1 MEVEVTPKN
10 FGRIAAQTAKQAMMQ
25 RIRQVEKE
33 MIYEEFKDRAGE
45 IVSGTVRRFDR
56 SDVIL
61 DLGKFEAIMPQR
73 ERVVVEDYNVGDRLR
88 AYVVAVENGIR
99 GPEIIVSR
107 SHPNFV
113 RRLFELEVSEIND
126 GTVEIRGIAR
136 EAGYRTKI
144 AVTSANE
151 KVDPVGACV
160 GMRGS
165 RVKNIVRE
173 LNNEKVDI
181 IRWSSDPKEFVL
193 EALKPAKV
201 KNLVF
206 DTEKKSVQI
215 SVDEDQ
221 LSLAIGK
228 KGQNARLTSRLTGW
242 EINIDKDT
250 SATTRGRTEGR
261 AGRADALPSAL
272 PITRRAGVD
281 SGEIWLHQPGRIARR
296 RRRRIWS
303 TSWAWTKRRRR
314 KFTRPSIRRQRHSN
328 EWLRLTSSSH
338 EHEFSDNLNANQ
350 NDNARPQRANRDR
363 AQSRPRPPLPPSR
376 SPRRSAKRPRPPK
389 PKPAAKPARATPTA
403 PHPKAAAMQPP
414 RRSAAETASR
424 RRSRADGNRFADRR
438 EEAAPKRDRRRRDD
452 EAPIL
457 PPISRIRATPERA
470 RRRAGRTAS
479 APPKPSRSA
488 PVPNRGRC
496 ADGSRGRAKRK
507 PSAENHSHQ
516 AADHRQGSGDA
527 ARAED
532 LPAHQGADGD

>member
-1 MEVEVTPKN
+1 MNAEFIAMLDYLERERGIKREVLIEAVSNALLSASKKSVGASRDLHIDIDPKSGEIRALANLIVTEKVTNPQDEISLEKARRIKPDAQVGEAIEVEVTPKN

-45 IVSGTVRRFDR
+45 IVSGTVRRFER

-61 DLGKFEAIMPQR
+61 DLGKFEAVMPQR

-88 AYVVAVENGIR
+88 AYVVAVENGSR

-113 RRLFELEVSEIND
+113 RRLFELEVSEIAD

-144 AVTSANE
+144 AVFSENA

-206 DTEKKSVQI
+206 DVEKKTATI

-242 EINIDKDT
+242 EINIEKEAP
-250 SATTRGRTEGR
+250 STTVVEQKVAQAAESF
-261 AGRADALPSAL
+261 AGSL
-272 PITRRAGVD
+272 PISEEQAMTLVKMGFTNLEGLRDAELSDLVDILGVD
-281 SGEIWLHQPGRIARR
+281 EEKAREIYEAVH
-296 RRRRIWS
+296 
-303 TSWAWTKRRRR
+303 
-314 KFTRPSIRRQRHSN
+314 
-328 EWLRLTSSSH
+328 
-338 EHEFSDNLNANQ
+338 
-350 NDNARPQRANRDR
+350 RDE
-363 AQSRPRPPLPPSR
+363 PV
-376 SPRRSAKRPRPPK
+376 SP
-389 PKPAAKPARATPTA
+389 
-403 PHPKAAAMQPP
+403 
-414 RRSAAETASR
+414 
-424 RRSRADGNRFADRR
+424 
-438 EEAAPKRDRRRRDD
+438 
-452 EAPIL
+452 
-457 PPISRIRATPERA
+457 
-470 RRRAGRTAS
+470 
-479 APPKPSRSA
+479 
-488 PVPNRGRC
+488 
-496 ADGSRGRAKRK
+496 
-507 PSAENHSHQ
+507 
-516 AADHRQGSGDA
+516 
-527 ARAED
+527 
-532 LPAHQGADGD
+532 

>member
-1 MEVEVTPKN
+1 MLFMNAEFIAMLDYLERERGIKREILLEAVSNALLSASKKSVSASRDLRIDINPKTGEIRALAKLLVVEDVTNPADEISLSKARKINPGAAVGGEVEVEVTPKN

-88 AYVVAVENGIR
+88 AYVVAVDNGLR

-113 RRLFELEVSEIND
+113 RRLFELEVSEIAD

-144 AVTSANE
+144 AVWSA
-151 KVDPVGACV
+151 
-160 GMRGS
+160 
-165 RVKNIVRE
+165 
-173 LNNEKVDI
+173 
-181 IRWSSDPKEFVL
+181 DPKEYVL

-206 DTEKKSVQI
+206 DTEKKSAQI

-250 SATTRGRTEGR
+250 SATTAVEQKVAQAAQTLSG
-261 AGRADALPSAL
+261 AL
-272 PITRRAGVD
+272 PITQEQALTLVKSGFTNLEGLRDADVQDFVD
-281 SGEIWLHQPGRIARR
+281 ILTVDETKAREIH
-296 RRRRIWS
+296 
-303 TSWAWTKRRRR
+303 
-314 KFTRPSIRRQRHSN
+314 
-328 EWLRLTSSSH
+328 
-338 EHEFSDNLNANQ
+338 
-350 NDNARPQRANRDR
+350 
-363 AQSRPRPPLPPSR
+363 
-376 SPRRSAKRPRPPK
+376 
-389 PKPAAKPARATPTA
+389 AAIP
-403 PHPKAAAMQPP
+403 
-414 RRSAAETASR
+414 
-424 RRSRADGNRFADRR
+424 
-438 EEAAPKRDRRRRDD
+438 
-452 EAPIL
+452 
-457 PPISRIRATPERA
+457 
-470 RRRAGRTAS
+470 
-479 APPKPSRSA
+479 
-488 PVPNRGRC
+488 
-496 ADGSRGRAKRK
+496 
-507 PSAENHSHQ
+507 
-516 AADHRQGSGDA
+516 
-527 ARAED
+527 
-532 LPAHQGADGD
+532 

>member
-1 MEVEVTPKN
+1 MNAEFIAMLDYLERERGIKREILIEAVSNALLSASKKSVSISRDLRIDINPKTGEIRALANPLVVETVTNPADEISINKARAIKSDAQVGDAVEVEVTPRN

-25 RIRQVEKE
+25 RIRQVENE

-88 AYVVAVENGIR
+88 AYVVAVENGVR

-144 AVTSANE
+144 AVFSDNA

-181 IRWSSDPKEFVL
+181 IRWSSDPKEYVL

-206 DTEKKSVQI
+206 DIEKKSVQV

-242 EINIDKDT
+242 EINIDKDA
-250 SATTRGRTEGR
+250 ATTTAVEQKVTQ
-261 AGRADALPSAL
+261 AAQTLAASL
-272 PITRRAGVD
+272 PITAEQAVMLVKAGFTNLEGLRDADVSDFVD
-281 SGEIWLHQPGRIARR
+281 ILGI
-296 RRRRIWS
+296 
-303 TSWAWTKRRRR
+303 
-314 KFTRPSIRRQRHSN
+314 
-328 EWLRLTSSSH
+328 
-338 EHEFSDNLNANQ
+338 
-350 NDNARPQRANRDR
+350 
-363 AQSRPRPPLPPSR
+363 
-376 SPRRSAKRPRPPK
+376 
-389 PKPAAKPARATPTA
+389 
-403 PHPKAAAMQPP
+403 
-414 RRSAAETASR
+414 
-424 RRSRADGNRFADRR
+424 
-438 EEAAPKRDRRRRDD
+438 D
-452 EAPIL
+452 EAKAREIHE
-457 PPISRIRATPERA
+457 AVTEPEIA
-470 RRRAGRTAS
+470 
-479 APPKPSRSA
+479 
-488 PVPNRGRC
+488 
-496 ADGSRGRAKRK
+496 
-507 PSAENHSHQ
+507 Q
-516 AADHRQGSGDA
+516 
-527 ARAED
+527 
-532 LPAHQGADGD
+532 

>member
-1 MEVEVTPKN
+1 MLDYLERERGIKREILIEAVSNALLSASKKSVGASRDLRNDINPKTGEIRALANLTVVEKIENPQDEILLSQARKTKPDANVGDAIEVEVTPKN

-73 ERVVVEDYNVGDRLR
+73 ERVVVEDYNVGDRIR
-88 AYVVAVENGIR
+88 AYVVAVENGVR

-144 AVTSANE
+144 AVFSDNA

-206 DTEKKSVQI
+206 DIEKKSAQI

-242 EINIDKDT
+242 EINIDKDA
-250 SATTRGRTEGR
+250 ATTTAVEQKVTQ
-261 AGRADALPSAL
+261 AAQTLAASL
-272 PITRRAGVD
+272 PITAEQAVMLVKAGFTNLEGLQDADVSDFVD
-281 SGEIWLHQPGRIARR
+281 ILAVEETKAQEIHAAVHQE
-296 RRRRIWS
+296 
-303 TSWAWTKRRRR
+303 TK
-314 KFTRPSIRRQRHSN
+314 
-328 EWLRLTSSSH
+328 
-338 EHEFSDNLNANQ
+338 
-350 NDNARPQRANRDR
+350 
-363 AQSRPRPPLPPSR
+363 
-376 SPRRSAKRPRPPK
+376 
-389 PKPAAKPARATPTA
+389 
-403 PHPKAAAMQPP
+403 
-414 RRSAAETASR
+414 
-424 RRSRADGNRFADRR
+424 
-438 EEAAPKRDRRRRDD
+438 
-452 EAPIL
+452 
-457 PPISRIRATPERA
+457 
-470 RRRAGRTAS
+470 
-479 APPKPSRSA
+479 
-488 PVPNRGRC
+488 
-496 ADGSRGRAKRK
+496 
-507 PSAENHSHQ
+507 
-516 AADHRQGSGDA
+516 
-527 ARAED
+527 
-532 LPAHQGADGD
+532 

>member
-1 MEVEVTPKN
+1 MPTPGSTFNVRSSAFDVCFLRPRLLLRLDEPPPGTYFPHLVRGGLEWEPVSHSFSSADATVFMNADFIAMLDYLERERGIKRDILIEAVSNAVLTASKKSVSASRDLHIDINPKTGEMKALANLIVVEKVANPQDEISINKARDIKPDAQLGESVEVEVTPKN
-10 FGRIAAQTAKQAMMQ
+10 FGRIAAQTAKQAIMQ

-113 RRLFELEVSEIND
+113 RRLFELEVSEIAD

-181 IRWSSDPKEFVL
+181 IRWSSDPKDYVL

-206 DTEKKSVQI
+206 DPEKKSVQI

-250 SATTRGRTEGR
+250 SAVNAVEQKVVQ
-261 AGRADALPSAL
+261 AAQSLSAAL
-272 PITRRAGVD
+272 PIDDEQAMTLVKSGFTNLEGLRDADVSDLVDILGVD
-281 SGEIWLHQPGRIARR
+281 EAKAQEIHDAV
-296 RRRRIWS
+296 
-303 TSWAWTKRRRR
+303 
-314 KFTRPSIRRQRHSN
+314 
-328 EWLRLTSSSH
+328 
-338 EHEFSDNLNANQ
+338 
-350 NDNARPQRANRDR
+350 
-363 AQSRPRPPLPPSR
+363 PRE
-376 SPRRSAKRPRPPK
+376 A
-389 PKPAAKPARATPTA
+389 
-403 PHPKAAAMQPP
+403 
-414 RRSAAETASR
+414 TAS
-424 RRSRADGNRFADRR
+424 
-438 EEAAPKRDRRRRDD
+438 
-452 EAPIL
+452 
-457 PPISRIRATPERA
+457 
-470 RRRAGRTAS
+470 
-479 APPKPSRSA
+479 
-488 PVPNRGRC
+488 
-496 ADGSRGRAKRK
+496 
-507 PSAENHSHQ
+507 
-516 AADHRQGSGDA
+516 
-527 ARAED
+527 
-532 LPAHQGADGD
+532 

>member
-1 MEVEVTPKN
+1 MNAEFIAMLDYLERERGIKREILIEAVSNALLSASKKSVSASRDLHIDIDPRTGEIRALANLLVVENVTNPQDEISLDKARRVKPDAAVGEAVEVEVTPKN

-61 DLGKFEAIMPQR
+61 DLGKFEAVMPQR

-88 AYVVAVENGIR
+88 AYVVAVENGVR
-99 GPEIIVSR
+99 GPEIIISR

-113 RRLFELEVSEIND
+113 RRLFELEVSEIAD

-144 AVTSANE
+144 AVFSDNP

-206 DTEKKSVQI
+206 DLEKKSATI

-221 LSLAIGK
+221 LSLAIGT

-242 EINIDKDT
+242 EINIEKEAPST
-250 SATTRGRTEGR
+250 TAVEQKVAHAAQSLAT
-261 AGRADALPSAL
+261 AL
-272 PITRRAGVD
+272 PITDEQAMTLVKTGFTNLEGLRDAEMQDLVDILGVEEEKAR
-281 SGEIWLHQPGRIARR
+281 EIYEAVHREPV
-296 RRRRIWS
+296 
-303 TSWAWTKRRRR
+303 
-314 KFTRPSIRRQRHSN
+314 
-328 EWLRLTSSSH
+328 
-338 EHEFSDNLNANQ
+338 
-350 NDNARPQRANRDR
+350 
-363 AQSRPRPPLPPSR
+363 
-376 SPRRSAKRPRPPK
+376 SP
-389 PKPAAKPARATPTA
+389 
-403 PHPKAAAMQPP
+403 
-414 RRSAAETASR
+414 
-424 RRSRADGNRFADRR
+424 
-438 EEAAPKRDRRRRDD
+438 
-452 EAPIL
+452 
-457 PPISRIRATPERA
+457 
-470 RRRAGRTAS
+470 
-479 APPKPSRSA
+479 
-488 PVPNRGRC
+488 
-496 ADGSRGRAKRK
+496 
-507 PSAENHSHQ
+507 
-516 AADHRQGSGDA
+516 
-527 ARAED
+527 
-532 LPAHQGADGD
+532 